1 MWTCDALHDGGARS
15 AKLGQ
20 ILHAV
25 DQRLREA
32 LNYPHPLKDRG
43 DPKYLIKI
51 INREI
56 RTTSPGGPR
65 MSPAASTSTSPSSKA
80 SGPRRPSRA
89 RPCSWDE
96 EREDAAAEPPGA
108 SSDESDEKAS
118 ALLTADEE
126 ELLQD
131 LLAERPP
138 ASDNVDLLVDS
149 INEKLYDLL
158 GDTALEFDESGAP
171 SVVED
176 YAEDVGAILSQK

>member
-1 MWTCDALHDGGARS
+1 M
-15 AKLGQ
+15 
-20 ILHAV
+20 
-25 DQRLREA
+25 
-32 LNYPHPLKDRG
+32 
-43 DPKYLIKI
+43 
-51 INREI
+51 
-56 RTTSPGGPR
+56 
-65 MSPAASTSTSPSSKA
+65 
-80 SGPRRPSRA
+80 
-89 RPCSWDE
+89 DE
-96 EREDAAAEPPGA
+96 EREDAAAEPPAA